1 MRTFTPQL
9 KTFYGVYSDDFI
21 TFGEFPKGSGSP
33 LNDEEL
39 LLKVV
44 DEDDTT
50 TVPDRVTFR
59 FQDNAILYERK
70 VNGEVKD
77 QEIEH
82 PVAENKLQPM
92 IHQSWSEVLFYGLGN
107 QKV

>member
-1 MRTFTPQL
+1 M

-33 LNDEEL
+33 LDDEEL

-77 QEIEH
+77 
-82 PVAENKLQPM
+82 
-92 IHQSWSEVLFYGLGN
+92 
-107 QKV
+107 